1 MSEEMTGMKQ
11 RKGLG
16 RGLSSLFGEEIPDVV
31 EGTDPRA
38 PVEVPIG
45 HLESGRFQPRMEFD
59 PEALQDLSDSIREKG
74 ILQPILVRRLP
85 EDGTRFEIIAGE
97 RRWRASQMAQ
107 LHSVPVL
114 IRAFSDQEAAEVAL
128 IENLQRRDLSPLEEA
143 EGYKRLM
150 DEFARTQDDLSKALG
165 KSRSHVANM
174 VRLLGLPDPV
184 KGMLRSGS
192 LSAGHAR
199 ALLNAEDPVHLAET
213 VVKKG
218 LNVRQTEKLAT
229 ERGGVKARKPR
240 PAGHSDDKDADTVAL
255 ERDLSNLLG
264 LRVQIDFRGRGGA
277 VVLHYETLEQ
287 LDDILYRLNNP
298 TDNAA
303 DARRH
308 GADAD
313 ADAGEDIADRAF
325 ASAIVGHEI
334 ADAVEDDEEGVL
346 EVEEEPEPEPEVA
359 EEAPEEEMAEADP
372 ETNLEDL
379 PEDDLAV
386 VPETNLEATPEADL
400 PDVPE
405 VDLEGAA
412 EDSDGSRVADAVAAL
427 AADKDYVSNLLT
439 AEDDEEDGDD
449 WPQSGFNGR

>member
-1 MSEEMTGMKQ
+1 MSEELTGMKQ

-16 RGLSSLFGEEIPDVV
+16 RGLSSLLGEDVPDVG
-31 EGTDPRA
+31 EGADPRS

-45 HLESGRFQPRMEFD
+45 HLESGRFQPRMEFE
-59 PEALQDLSDSIREKG
+59 PEALQDLCDSIREKG
-74 ILQPILVRRLP
+74 VLQPILVRRLP
-85 EDGTRFEIIAGE
+85 EDSNRFEIIAGE

-128 IENLQRRDLSPLEEA
+128 IENLQRRDLSALEEA

-150 DEFARTQDDLSKALG
+150 DEFSRTQDDLSKALG

-174 VRLLGLPDPV
+174 VRLLALPDPV

-192 LSAGHAR
+192 LSTGHAR
-199 ALLNAEDPVHLAET
+199 ALLNAEDPVHLAEV

-240 PAGHSDDKDADTVAL
+240 PATSAVDKDADTVAL

-303 DARRH
+303 DARRR
-308 GADAD
+308 GAED
-313 ADAGEDIADRAF
+313 GEDIADRTF
-325 ASAIVGHEI
+325 ASAIVGHEVDDEDEDEDGDDDAGLTAPPVEESESGLDF
-334 ADAVEDDEEGVL
+334 ADEGEGPESPAFPDLSEIPDVSDIVED
-346 EVEEEPEPEPEVA
+346 P
-359 EEAPEEEMAEADP
+359 
-372 ETNLEDL
+372 
-379 PEDDLAV
+379 
-386 VPETNLEATPEADL
+386 
-400 PDVPE
+400 
-405 VDLEGAA
+405 
-412 EDSDGSRVADAVAAL
+412 DGSSMADAVAAL
-427 AADKDYVSNLLT
+427 AADTDYVSDLL
-439 AEDDEEDGDD
+439 AVSDEDEDGED
-449 WPQSGFNGR
+449 WPQSGSGGR

>member
-1 MSEEMTGMKQ
+1 MSEETTGMKQ

-31 EGTDPRA
+31 EGADPRA

-45 HLESGRFQPRMEFD
+45 HLESGRFQPRMEFE

-85 EDGTRFEIIAGE
+85 EDSTRYEIIAGE

-114 IRAFSDQEAAEVAL
+114 IRAFTDQEAAEVAL

-240 PAGHSDDKDADTVAL
+240 PAGTAADHKDADTVAL

-308 GADAD
+308 GAEAD
-313 ADAGEDIADRAF
+313 DSEDIADRAF

-334 ADAVEDDEEGVL
+334 ADAVEEDEEGAL
-346 EVEEEPEPEPEVA
+346 EVEEEAQPEPEMA
-359 EEAPEEEMAEADP
+359 EEAAEEEIAEADP
-372 ETNLEDL
+372 D
-379 PEDDLAV
+379 PELDLAPV
-386 VPETNLEATPEADL
+386 LETDLEATPDL
-400 PDVPE
+400 DLSEVPE
-405 VDLEGAA
+405 VDLEDAT

-427 AADKDYVSNLLT
+427 AADKDYVSNLLS
-439 AEDDEEDGDD
+439 AEDDDEDGND

>member
-1 MSEEMTGMKQ
+1 MSEETTGMKQ

-16 RGLSSLFGEEIPDVV
+16 RGLSSLFGEEVPDVI

-85 EDGTRFEIIAGE
+85 EDSTRYEIIAGE

-184 KGMLRSGS
+184 KGMLRAGT

-199 ALLNAEDPVHLAET
+199 ALLNAEDPVHLAEA

-229 ERGGVKARKPR
+229 ERGGVKTRKPR
-240 PAGHSDDKDADTVAL
+240 PAGQRDEKDADTVAL

-308 GADAD
+308 AAEVDD
-313 ADAGEDIADRAF
+313 SDEDLGEDSADRAF

-334 ADAVEDDEEGVL
+334 ADAPVEEDVL
-346 EVEEEPEPEPEVA
+346 EVEDEPEAEAEEIALEDAAEGEPEVGLDDI
-359 EEAPEEEMAEADP
+359 PEV
-372 ETNLEDL
+372 DL
-379 PEDDLAV
+379 GDL
-386 VPETNLEATPEADL
+386 
-400 PDVPE
+400 PE
-405 VDLEGAA
+405 VDLEDVA

-427 AADKDYVSNLLT
+427 AADKDYVSTLMS
-439 AEDDEEDGDD
+439 AADDEDDGDD
-449 WPQSGFNGR
+449 WPQSGFKDR